1 MNLSKHTYYLKILYL
16 INLLIFIYNILKLKR
31 GINSMKIKN
40 LIFIP
45 IILFI
50 FSVFILYQNKQ
61 NEGSWIKK
69 DIDLRGGLLV
79 TIESSQKIDAKQI
92 ENILT
97 QKYGSVIVSSLR
109 TSTGY
114 GATIEADISVQ
125 LEDIINT
132 LKESNISI
140 NSYSAEV
147 IGPSLGKEF
156 FNQVRN
162 ILIIGFC
169 LMAIMIFFVYKN
181 PLPSF
186 SMVFAVAGDILAALA
201 ITSLFGV
208 EIGFAGF
215 VSLLMFIAYA
225 VDTNIVLTSSVLK
238 IKKEEFKQEYKNAL
252 KTGLTMTSSVIL
264 TMAVVLIL
272 STSKLLTNIA
282 SVLLVGFAA
291 DIIFT
296 WIFNA
301 GLLQYYIERR

>member
-1 MNLSKHTYYLKILYL
+1 M
-16 INLLIFIYNILKLKR
+16 KLK
-31 GINSMKIKN
+31 NF
-40 LIFIP
+40 IFIP
-45 IILFI
+45 IILLV
-50 FSVFILYQNKQ
+50 FSIFILYQNKQ
-61 NEGSWIKK
+61 AEGSWIKK
-69 DIDLRGGLLV
+69 DIDLKGGVLV
-79 TIESSQKIDAKQI
+79 TIESSQKIDAKQV
-92 ENILT
+92 ESILT

-109 TSTGY
+109 TSTGH
-114 GATIEADISVQ
+114 GATIEADISVK
-125 LEDIINT
+125 LEDIIDT
-132 LKESNISI
+132 LKESNIPI
-140 NSYSAEV
+140 NSYSAEI
-147 IGPSLGKEF
+147 IGPALGEAF

-162 ILIIGFC
+162 VLIIGFC
-169 LMAIMIFFVYKN
+169 LMAVMIFFVYKN
-181 PLPSF
+181 PIPSF

-238 IKKEEFKQEYKNAL
+238 IRKEDFEKEYKRAF
-252 KTGLTMTSSVIL
+252 KTGLTMTSAVVL
-264 TMAVVLIL
+264 TMSVVLIL

-282 SVLLVGFAA
+282 SVLLVGFLA

>member
-1 MNLSKHTYYLKILYL
+1 M
-16 INLLIFIYNILKLKR
+16 KL
-31 GINSMKIKN
+31 KN

-45 IILFI
+45 IILLV
-50 FSVFILYQNKQ
+50 FSIFILYQNKQ
-61 NEGSWIKK
+61 AEGSWIKK
-69 DIDLRGGLLV
+69 DIDLKGGVLV
-79 TIESSQKIDAKQI
+79 TIESSQKIDAKQV
-92 ENILT
+92 ESILA

-125 LEDIINT
+125 LEDIIDT
-132 LKESNISI
+132 LKESNIPI
-140 NSYSAEV
+140 NSYSAEI
-147 IGPSLGKEF
+147 IGPALGEAF

-162 ILIIGFC
+162 VLIIGFG

-181 PLPSF
+181 PIPSF

-238 IKKEEFKQEYKNAL
+238 IKKEDFKKEYKRSF
-252 KTGLTMTSSVIL
+252 KTGLTMTSAVVL
-264 TMAVVLIL
+264 TMSVVLIL

-282 SVLLVGFAA
+282 SVLLVGFLA